1 MEIIHLQY
9 FIAVARYKSFS
20 KAAAASHVSQSVVSK
35 LVKDLEQESF
45 RQIRQKLSG
54 FDDNSNNEEI
64 TGYVKGV
71 VDLESALYSKLDT
84 ENNSPHI
91 DYPVLDNKQE
101 GDTEDNKSKSQK
113 IINELF
119 AIVTEFNVRNT
130 SYNKTI
136 NKTWDELCDMGIDL
150 FQKLKNVDD

>member
-1 MEIIHLQY
+1 MT
-9 FIAVARYKSFS
+9 
-20 KAAAASHVSQSVVSK
+20 
-35 LVKDLEQESF
+35 VKDLEQEPF

-71 VDLESALYSKLDT
+71 VDLESALYSKLDI

>member
-1 MEIIHLQY
+1 MT
-9 FIAVARYKSFS
+9 
-20 KAAAASHVSQSVVSK
+20 
-35 LVKDLEQESF
+35 VKDLEQESF
-45 RQIRQKLSG
+45 RQISQKLSG
-54 FDDNSNNEEI
+54 FDDNSSNEEI
-64 TGYVKGV
+64 AGYVKGV

-91 DYPVLDNKQE
+91 DYPVLDNEQE

-130 SYNKTI
+130 SYNKTV
-136 NKTWDELCDMGIDL
+136 NKTWDELCDMGTGL

>member
-1 MEIIHLQY
+1 MI
-9 FIAVARYKSFS
+9 
-20 KAAAASHVSQSVVSK
+20 
-35 LVKDLEQESF
+35 VKDLKQESF

-54 FDDNSNNEEI
+54 FDDNSSNEEI
-64 TGYVKGV
+64 AGYVKGV

-84 ENNSPHI
+84 ENNPPHI
-91 DYPVLDNKQE
+91 DYPVLDSEQE

-119 AIVTEFNVRNT
+119 AIVTEFNVRNI
-130 SYNKTI
+130 SYNKTV
-136 NKTWDELCDMGIDL
+136 NKTWDELCDMGMGL

>member
-1 MEIIHLQY
+1 MT
-9 FIAVARYKSFS
+9 
-20 KAAAASHVSQSVVSK
+20 
-35 LVKDLEQESF
+35 VKDLEQESF

>member
-1 MEIIHLQY
+1 MT
-9 FIAVARYKSFS
+9 
-20 KAAAASHVSQSVVSK
+20 
-35 LVKDLEQESF
+35 VKDLEQESF

-64 TGYVKGV
+64 AGYVKGV
-71 VDLESALYSKLDT
+71 VNLESALYSKLDT
-84 ENNSPHI
+84 ENNSLHI
-91 DYPVLDNKQE
+91 DYPVLDNEQE

>member
-1 MEIIHLQY
+1 MT
-9 FIAVARYKSFS
+9 
-20 KAAAASHVSQSVVSK
+20 
-35 LVKDLEQESF
+35 VKDLEQESF

-64 TGYVKGV
+64 AGYVKGV

-91 DYPVLDNKQE
+91 DYPVLDNEQE

>member
-1 MEIIHLQY
+1 MT
-9 FIAVARYKSFS
+9 
-20 KAAAASHVSQSVVSK
+20 
-35 LVKDLEQESF
+35 VKDLEQEPF

>member
-1 MEIIHLQY
+1 MT
-9 FIAVARYKSFS
+9 
-20 KAAAASHVSQSVVSK
+20 
-35 LVKDLEQESF
+35 VKDLEQEPF

-71 VDLESALYSKLDT
+71 VDLESALYSKLDI

-113 IINELF
+113 N
-119 AIVTEFNVRNT
+119 
-130 SYNKTI
+130 YK
-136 NKTWDELCDMGIDL
+136 
-150 FQKLKNVDD
+150 

>member
-1 MEIIHLQY
+1 MI
-9 FIAVARYKSFS
+9 
-20 KAAAASHVSQSVVSK
+20 
-35 LVKDLEQESF
+35 VKDLEQESF
-45 RQIRQKLSG
+45 RQTMQKLSG
-54 FDDNSNNEEI
+54 FDDNSSNEEI
-64 TGYVKGV
+64 AGYVKGV

-84 ENNSPHI
+84 ENNSPNI
-91 DYPVLDNKQE
+91 PVLDNEQE
-101 GDTEDNKSKSQK
+101 GDTEDDKSKSQK

-130 SYNKTI
+130 SYNKTV

>member
-1 MEIIHLQY
+1 MT
-9 FIAVARYKSFS
+9 
-20 KAAAASHVSQSVVSK
+20 
-35 LVKDLEQESF
+35 VKDLEQESF

-64 TGYVKGV
+64 AGYVKGV

-84 ENNSPHI
+84 ENNLPHI
-91 DYPVLDNKQE
+91 DYPVLDNEQE

-130 SYNKTI
+130 SYNKTV
-136 NKTWDELCDMGIDL
+136 NKTWDELCDMGMGL

>member
-1 MEIIHLQY
+1 MT
-9 FIAVARYKSFS
+9 
-20 KAAAASHVSQSVVSK
+20 
-35 LVKDLEQESF
+35 VKDLEQESF

-64 TGYVKGV
+64 AGYVKGV
-71 VDLESALYSKLDT
+71 VNLESALYSKLDT

-91 DYPVLDNKQE
+91 DYPVLDNEQE

>member
-1 MEIIHLQY
+1 MT
-9 FIAVARYKSFS
+9 
-20 KAAAASHVSQSVVSK
+20 
-35 LVKDLEQESF
+35 VKDLEQESF

-64 TGYVKGV
+64 AGYVKGV
-71 VDLESALYSKLDT
+71 VNLESALYSKLDT

-91 DYPVLDNKQE
+91 DYPVLDNEQE

-136 NKTWDELCDMGIDL
+136 NKTWDELCDMGNRLVPKIEEC
-150 FQKLKNVDD
+150 

>member
-1 MEIIHLQY
+1 MI
-9 FIAVARYKSFS
+9 
-20 KAAAASHVSQSVVSK
+20 
-35 LVKDLEQESF
+35 VKDLEQESF

-54 FDDNSNNEEI
+54 FDDNSSNEEI
-64 TGYVKGV
+64 AGHVKGV

-84 ENNSPHI
+84 ENNSPNI
-91 DYPVLDNKQE
+91 PVLDNEQE
-101 GDTEDNKSKSQK
+101 GDTEDDESKSQK

-119 AIVTEFNVRNT
+119 AVVTEFNVRNT
-130 SYNKTI
+130 SYNKTV